1 MSSSASRV
9 WTTSGSP
16 RLARG
21 LDMRLEALALRG
33 AVGLVVII
41 IETALADGDHARMVG
56 RFDQRRG
63 AKVGMR
69 VGLVRM
75 DADAGP
81 DVGLALGDGDDV
93 VPFALR
99 GSRC

>member
-9 WTTSGSP
+9 WTTSGRP
-16 RLARG
+16 VCARRV
-21 LDMRLEALALRG
+21 DMRLEPLALRG

-41 IETALADGDHARMVG
+41 IEPALADGDHARMVG
-56 RFDQRRG
+56 ALDQRRG
-63 AKVGMR
+63 AEVGMR

-81 DVGLALGDGDDV
+81 DVGLALGDGDDLA
-93 VPFALR
+93 PFASA